1 MTTHINFPH
10 RVGVTCAFYLMEKL
24 PICKLDLSR
33 TERALIGALLPF
45 LDSKDFAL
53 PITITTR
60 KKLGNLAQLGRSA
73 LYETLRSLEQRMLIE
88 RQEGNSIRFTQ
99 TAIAMLAIVEK
110 DSSAKPATDDAGAK
124 FFRIGRFRIPTGC
137 MKLVSAGV
145 SAEQIVRLMKV
156 AKQYGKKLQDIVQE
170 GWKIFSKYTGD
181 VLFRVV
187 FASISGKLNNTKSE
201 YPDRNHEDFSKL
213 PIFMKTLLLE
223 WAEKGLTL
231 PDRYLRFQKIEGIWW
246 IETHSKE
253 DSRRERLTIETLNT
267 IVIEMRQLVSLT
279 IKPGSEVDLSHIFGG
294 SSKFVILSYEGMI
307 VNLRSL
313 NSGEKFDVSI
323 PQLFEHVRVSGRTLL
338 DVLTDASSSS
348 ADVSEESSPSLD
360 AVQLAIGD
368 VLKAEGAPT
377 AKVDSI
383 EGESITLRILEG
395 VDAGRTICLSLMK
408 LLKKTF
414 TRIPSEEGVGLW
426 IK

>member
-1 MTTHINFPH
+1 MTTHTNFPH

-24 PICKLDLSR
+24 PICKLELSR

-73 LYETLRSLEQRMLIE
+73 LYETLRSLEQRKLIE
-88 RQEGNSIRFTQ
+88 RQQGNSIRFTQ
-99 TAIAMLAIVEK
+99 TAIAMLAVTDKEGSTK
-110 DSSAKPATDDAGAK
+110 HAPADDGAK

-170 GWKIFSKYTGD
+170 RWKIFSKYSGD
-181 VLFRVV
+181 VLFRVAY
-187 FASISGKLNNTKSE
+187 ASISGKLSNAKSDS
-201 YPDRNHEDFSKL
+201 PDHKRDDFSKL
-213 PIFMKTLLLE
+213 PILMKKLLLD
-223 WAEKGLTL
+223 WAERGLTL

-246 IETHSKE
+246 VETNSKQN
-253 DSRRERLTIETLNT
+253 SRRERLTIEMLNT
-267 IVIEMRQLVSLT
+267 IVIDMRKSVSLT
-279 IKPGSEVDLSHIFGG
+279 IPPGSEVDLSRIFGG
-294 SSKFVILSYEGMI
+294 HGKFVVLSYEGMI
-307 VNLRSL
+307 VNMRSMD
-313 NSGEKFDVSI
+313 SGEKLEVSI
-323 PQLFEHVRVSGRTLL
+323 HQLFEHARVSNRTLL
-338 DVLTDASSSS
+338 DVLTNTGSSSG
-348 ADVSEESSPSLD
+348 DVSEVASLSRD

-368 VLKAEGAPT
+368 VLEADGAAT

-395 VDAGRTICLSLMK
+395 VDAGRTICVSLMK

-414 TRIPSEEGVGLW
+414 TRIPAEEWGGAVD
-426 IK
+426 